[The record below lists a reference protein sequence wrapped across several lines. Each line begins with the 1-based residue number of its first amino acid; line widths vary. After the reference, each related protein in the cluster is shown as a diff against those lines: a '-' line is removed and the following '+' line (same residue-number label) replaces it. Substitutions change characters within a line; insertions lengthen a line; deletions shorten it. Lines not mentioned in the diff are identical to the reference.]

1 MTSLGR
7 MDTTGDVRAAIQTT
21 LEQSGALKEVKAKL
35 RAEVFRSLDD
45 SQVPLPQQPR
55 EVALASE
62 VVADFLK
69 ALSFDNT
76 NEVFSQ
82 ESSHG
87 SQNPLGRAYIAQELG
102 LRLVQDDGRVPLLC
116 LIIEYLEA
124 RKKDATQKFGAD
136 T

>member
-1 MTSLGR
+1 ME
-7 MDTTGDVRAAIQTT
+7 TTGDVRVAIQTT
-21 LEQSGALKEVKAKL
+21 LEQSGALNEVKAKL

-82 ESSHG
+82 ESGHG

-124 RKKDATQKFGAD
+124 RKKDAAHKFGAD